1 TKKKILTTASGGR
14 PKAVISVPTSASA
27 EIAF

>member
-14 PKAVISVPTSASA
+14 PEVVISVPTSASA
-27 EIAF
+27 EIAS